1 MPKYMAAPVH
11 HNLDYL
17 FPASPGGEAWGLPTD
32 ISDSLFLVLTSSA
45 AKQPHIWGLGNDPG
59 HHTLLRVLRTSL
71 LKGMHNTAAITK
83 ENIWPKKVVWR
94 I

>member
-1 MPKYMAAPVH
+1 MATYTAVSVH

-17 FPASPGGEAWGLPTD
+17 SPANPREAWGLPTA

-45 AKQPHIWGLGNDPG
+45 AKQPHSWGLGNDPG
-59 HHTLLRVLRTSL
+59 HHTLLRVLRAPL
-71 LKGMHNTAAITK
+71 LKGMHNTTAITK
-83 ENIWPKKVVWR
+83 ENIWPKKVAWR